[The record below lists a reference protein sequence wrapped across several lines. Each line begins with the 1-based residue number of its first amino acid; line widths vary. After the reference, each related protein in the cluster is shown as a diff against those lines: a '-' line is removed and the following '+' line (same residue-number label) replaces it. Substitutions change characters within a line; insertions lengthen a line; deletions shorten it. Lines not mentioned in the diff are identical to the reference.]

1 MNPAHHS
8 LVSIKGRTFEK
19 QWITGLWATLCSSE
33 RAPMFALFLYFRAP
47 LREKNYFKASS
58 KTIIKSFSLTP
69 LFSDSSH
76 DTCLEVISSRI
87 TVHYTAQSLYIHT
100 TYISPKDDVTIKPF
114 PIVLYSFSLTV
125 FTAAFILSSTHGLP
139 NQTMTS
145 NLFAFLLRFRGK

>member
-1 MNPAHHS
+1 MDNWS
-8 LVSIKGRTFEK
+8 LGYS
-19 QWITGLWATLCSSE
+19 
-33 RAPMFALFLYFRAP
+33 LFLRTGTNVCFVSS
-47 LREKNYFKASS
+47 LSCSFEGKNYFKASS

-87 TVHYTAQSLYIHT
+87 TVHYIAQSLYIHT
-100 TYISPKDDVTIKPF
+100 TYVSPKDDVTIKPF